1 MNLSQLSNFMSVTP
15 DKLYKATKAVEYA
28 VKVYGEDYV
37 AIDEYISSTL
47 IGECLEYAQSLLE
60 NTKVAD
66 YMGVAVYTDGKTFS
80 APTLAIYNVESKP
93 VIKQKIQAKVGSRN
107 QRENDAQ
114 AMKKEELKQE
124 EVGMLPEEDYDR
136 MKDRRMERG
145 GVDGNNRYPSNST
158 GSSKPHDPK
167 KSAETNKKALDMV
180 RASITAKYGKGAII
194 GAKNESLD
202 PVGKED
208 SDIDNDGIKNDKNDK
223 YISKRRKAIGKAIAV
238 RKEERELEEAVLGR
252 YKQDKGGG
260 KTLRPASER
269 TQTQTQAKSEPE
281 GPKITK
287 LKSKGPRKGEATAS
301 QVQGWRGSD
310 RTNTN
315 RRGQSAPQA
324 KALAKEE
331 LEIEEALDK
340 DFASMR
346 KRGGR
351 SAPPEERSPGGER
364 NRNNKDY
371 WADVQGKNRDRGK
384 GNKAKMRAAALNKE
398 ELELG
403 EEKRPFPFKK
413 VEAQAEKARKGSVYG
428 KPLENKP
435 VPQVSDAEKKATTRF
450 SKMSQV
456 SDAAKRAKQDA
467 DKSRRSSTFYKDT
480 HPASAPKMKK
490 TQREEFELL
499 SQYFVDEGIASNQTE
514 LDEIFENIDQEHY
527 EYHLDKAM
535 GLYEEK
541 GPSGYEQI
549 RHELMTTYNAINFK
563 YTDWRNMIEEQKNDV
578 VKDVKGD
585 ALKVSGK
592 KKDGVIINPKINV
605 GEEMSVGGTPM
616 STQQLGVAKQQA
628 TLQQRQAQL
637 QKQQLSKNKTQ
648 QAQPTSVAKPQ
659 QSVQSQQPQQKQPV
673 RKPGQL
679 NQSLEVDG
687 NTIIE
692 KAPPGAKY
700 ERMVKHIKKGY
711 AENGLTQKEK
721 SISYATAWKKYKKD
735 K

>member
-351 SAPPEERSPGGER
+351 SAPPEERSAGGER
-364 NRNNKDY
+364 SRNNKDY
-371 WADVQGKNRDRGK
+371 WADVQGANRDRGK
-384 GNKAKMRAAALNKE
+384 GNKSAKRVAALKE
-398 ELELG
+398 DLYDIILSHLLDEGYADTEQAAEAIMVNMSEDWRESISEALRDLLNPSKG
-403 EEKRPFPFKK
+403 VAARAQNQSPFAKSTATQKPLPSVTSPFQKPGRG
-413 VEAQAEKARKGSVYG
+413 AGNAENRSSKGDSGKLTTYGAGGGKAAETSG
-428 KPLENKP
+428 KSYNQVVKQGASNLENK
-435 VPQVSDAEKKATTRF
+435 
-450 SKMSQV
+450 
-456 SDAAKRAKQDA
+456 
-467 DKSRRSSTFYKDT
+467 
-480 HPASAPKMKK
+480 K
-490 TQREEFELL
+490 TP
-499 SQYFVDEGIASNQTE
+499 NP
-514 LDEIFENIDQEHY
+514 
-527 EYHLDKAM
+527 
-535 GLYEEK
+535 
-541 GPSGYEQI
+541 GP
-549 RHELMTTYNAINFK
+549 NFG
-563 YTDWRNMIEEQKNDV
+563 R
-578 VKDVKGD
+578 
-585 ALKVSGK
+585 
-592 KKDGVIINPKINV
+592 
-605 GEEMSVGGTPM
+605 
-616 STQQLGVAKQQA
+616 
-628 TLQQRQAQL
+628 
-637 QKQQLSKNKTQ
+637 
-648 QAQPTSVAKPQ
+648 
-659 QSVQSQQPQQKQPV
+659 
-673 RKPGQL
+673 
-679 NQSLEVDG
+679 
-687 NTIIE
+687 
-692 KAPPGAKY
+692 
-700 ERMVKHIKKGY
+700 
-711 AENGLTQKEK
+711 
-721 SISYATAWKKYKKD
+721 
-735 K
+735 